1 MKNNISSI
9 DISSKFQHYI
19 SELEEIIHPDLKMDI
34 NKVRELDLHDY
45 FFSPEH
51 WFGNEIEAKGF
62 IWSLFMKQNKKKISM
77 LHKAD

>member
-1 MKNNISSI
+1 MKNKKYSTN
-9 DISSKFQHYI
+9 ISSKFQHYI
-19 SELEEIIHPDLKMDI
+19 SEMEDIIHPELKTEII
-34 NKVRELDLHDY
+34 NVRSLDLHDY

-77 LHKAD
+77 IHKAD